1 MAVSDSYKEP
11 NFTVISK
18 YDNIEIRQ
26 YDKYVIAKTSIP
38 NKNSSLDDNMF
49 SVLAGY
55 IFGGNNQ
62 GKSIPMTTPVITKE
76 SDSSYDMI
84 FFMLNSN
91 TPNDLPRPNSSKINL
106 ETFSMGKIISIRFG
120 MWATEDRVLKYK
132 TILGALQAR
141 EKLGSTN
148 MGNGVAIPHGRVE
161 NLTSPIATLVLI
173 KPAFVYDKKTD
184 PVDIILGL
192 LAPKDADK
200 QHIEAL
206 STFADRLCDIK
217 YREKLRESNNNK
229 ELYSAAISAQHQLID
244 A

>member
-1 MAVSDSYKEP
+1 MSKKMKKKYSIYLNLIICFSIFVSMAISDSYKEP

-26 YDKYVIAKTSIP
+26 YDKYVIAKTSISK
-38 NKNSSLDDNMF
+38 KNSSLDDNMF

-84 FFMLNSN
+84 FFMLDSN

-120 MWATEDRVLKYK
+120 MWATEERVLKYK
-132 TILGALQAR
+132 TILDQFI
-141 EKLGSTN
+141 KDNNITISS
-148 MGNGVAIPHGRVE
+148 
-161 NLTSPIATLVLI
+161 NLMIAQYNSPWIM
-173 KPAFVYDKKTD
+173 PPF
-184 PVDIILGL
+184 
-192 LAPKDADK
+192 
-200 QHIEAL
+200 
-206 STFADRLCDIK
+206 R
-217 YREKLRESNNNK
+217 RN
-229 ELYSAAISAQHQLID
+229 ELMYQID
-244 A
+244 

>member
-38 NKNSSLDDNMF
+38 KKNSSLDDNMF

-84 FFMLNSN
+84 FFMLDSN

-120 MWATEDRVLKYK
+120 MWATKERVLKYK
-132 TILGALQAR
+132 TILDQFI
-141 EKLGSTN
+141 KDNNITISS
-148 MGNGVAIPHGRVE
+148 
-161 NLTSPIATLVLI
+161 NLMIAQYNSPWIM
-173 KPAFVYDKKTD
+173 PPF
-184 PVDIILGL
+184 
-192 LAPKDADK
+192 
-200 QHIEAL
+200 
-206 STFADRLCDIK
+206 R
-217 YREKLRESNNNK
+217 RN
-229 ELYSAAISAQHQLID
+229 ELMYQID
-244 A
+244 